1 MGGKRASQRCDIIVV
16 GGGTAAL
23 EAAISARQNG
33 ADHVV
38 MLEKAPESEA
48 GGNSRYTSTG
58 WRFVHSGA
66 AEIREFLPHVS
77 DADFSR
83 MRIDPYS
90 EQHFADDLLRV
101 TQNRID
107 RQLMEVL
114 VMKSN
119 AALHWLLDV
128 GIHFGPASS
137 SRMIDGVHYFEPGC
151 ALTARGGEGAQFLE
165 WLEIGKRW
173 KIDHRYN
180 SMVTAINGN
189 ARRVEGVTV
198 LDLDGEYDLEAQA
211 VILCSGGF
219 QSDPQMRARYLGR
232 NSDFMK
238 VRGSRHNTGEV
249 LMMALDLGAKPAGQW
264 LGAHA
269 SPIDA
274 NAPSVEMPSKT
285 IRYSYVLGITVN
297 ALGAR
302 FFDEGEAESVYTYA
316 KTGWA
321 VQDQPG
327 GIAYQIFDR
336 KLFPY
341 LRSVYGDASVF
352 EAATIAELAQKI
364 GVQAELLER
373 TVADYNA
380 AVRDDIEFK
389 PRQRDGKCTVG
400 ITPPKSN
407 WATKIAMPPF
417 RAYPVAGGITFTF
430 GGIAV
435 TPNAQVLNRV
445 NQPIAGLYASGDI
458 LGLFFH
464 NYPSF
469 SGQTRNAVFSRLAA
483 EHAVKGKNAEGDR
496 VRSIA

>member
-1 MGGKRASQRCDIIVV
+1 
-16 GGGTAAL
+16 
-23 EAAISARQNG
+23 
-33 ADHVV
+33 
-38 MLEKAPESEA
+38 
-48 GGNSRYTSTG
+48 
-58 WRFVHSGA
+58 
-66 AEIREFLPHVS
+66 
-77 DADFSR
+77 
-83 MRIDPYS
+83 
-90 EQHFADDLLRV
+90 
-101 TQNRID
+101 
-107 RQLMEVL
+107 
-114 VMKSN
+114 
-119 AALHWLLDV
+119 
-128 GIHFGPASS
+128 
-137 SRMIDGVHYFEPGC
+137 MIDGVHYFEPGC

-189 ARRVEGVTV
+189 ARRVEGVRV
-198 LDLDGEYDLEAQA
+198 LDPDGEYDLEAQA

-249 LMMALDLGAKPAGQW
+249 LMMALDLGAKPSGQW

-274 NAPSVEMPSKT
+274 NAPAVEMPSKT

-327 GIAYQIFDR
+327 GSAFQIVDH
-336 KLFPY
+336 KLVPY
-341 LRSVYGDASVF
+341 LRKAYADASVH
-352 EAATIAELAQKI
+352 EAPTLRELADRI
-364 GVQAELLER
+364 GVRPELLER
-373 TVADYNA
+373 TIADYNA
-380 AVRDDIEFK
+380 AVRDDVEFK
-389 PRQRDGKCTVG
+389 PRERDGKCTVG

-407 WATKIAMPPF
+407 WATKIDTPPF

-430 GGIAV
+430 GGLAV
-435 TPNAQVLNRV
+435 TPNAQVQNRLS
-445 NQPIAGLYASGDI
+445 QPIAGLYASGDI

-469 SGQTRNAVFSRLAA
+469 SGQTAMRSSAGSPPRTQRRAGARRTAKLAA
-483 EHAVKGKNAEGDR
+483 LRDRYSGTNRPASSPPGGGSTAVSAFTRVFNALWRRRSGCRVKSSTASLVPPTARTQPSLRRLRKLACDARDPPPPGEGGPD
-496 VRSIA
+496 SCANY

>member
-1 MGGKRASQRCDIIVV
+1 MGGKQASQRCDIIVV
-16 GGGTAAL
+16 GGGTAAF
-23 EAAISARQNG
+23 EAAVAARQSG
-33 ADHVV
+33 AEHVV
-38 MLEKAPESEA
+38 MLEKAPEAEA

-66 AEIREFLPHVS
+66 AEIRDFLPQVD

-83 MRIDPYS
+83 MHIEPYGES
-90 EQHFADDLLRV
+90 RFTDDLLRV
-101 TQNRID
+101 TQSRID
-107 RQLMEVL
+107 PALMNVL
-114 VMKSN
+114 VTKSN
-119 AALHWLLDV
+119 EALHWLRDI

-165 WLEIGKRW
+165 WLQIGERW
-173 KIDHRYN
+173 RIDRRTG

-189 ARRVEGVTV
+189 ARAVEGVTV
-198 LDLDGEYDLEAQA
+198 LGPDGEYDLAARA

-219 QSDPQMRARYLGR
+219 QSDPQLRARYLGR

-249 LMMALDLGAKPAGQW
+249 LMMALDLGAKPSGQW

-269 SPIDA
+269 SPIDG
-274 NAPSVEMPSKT
+274 NAPAVEMPSKT

-327 GIAYQIFDR
+327 GIAYQIFDQ

-341 LRSVYGDASVF
+341 LRAVYGAASVF
-352 EAATIAELAQKI
+352 EAPTVTALAEMI
-364 GVQAELLER
+364 GVRAELLER
-373 TVADYNA
+373 TIADYNN
-380 AVRDDIEFK
+380 AVRDDIDFQ
-389 PRQRDGKCTVG
+389 PRRRDGKCTIG

-407 WATKIAMPPF
+407 WATRIDTPPF

-430 GGIAV
+430 GGLAV
-435 TPNAQVLNRV
+435 TPDAQVLNRLGE
-445 NQPIAGLYASGDI
+445 PIAGLYASGDI

-469 SGQTRNAVFSRLAA
+469 SGQTRNIVFSRLAA
-483 EHAVKGKNAEGDR
+483 EHAVNR
-496 VRSIA
+496 